1 MSSNFSTFTR
11 GNESNSFHAASRPPR
26 QPRLK
31 KQTSIGNLVESISR
45 ATSAAYDSFI
55 GSTTD
60 DEDDGDIIPV
70 GILRR
75 RSGIVGFVSDVG
87 SLLSPRRDVTER
99 LVRYWWSRAF
109 LLVLLPAGVVVGWCA
124 IPLPITIKPN
134 TSTENTIVSS
144 IVDAILHMIWP
155 EKHFHSESNISYNQ
169 ASATLDDSDP
179 ASGSPGHG
187 KALVEI
193 HWWFFLLVYYGFY
206 LLMGLFYMTSLF
218 NLYNLNWWPARLG
231 GPATYLLSWSISVA
245 IGIPIYYF
253 ARPLAHLNIT
263 WILLTF
269 ITMCLPA
276 VIAFIVLHAE
286 DRHSSLRYHQPSA
299 YLNASSNRTQNQN
312 TAMLD
317 DEVIEDE
324 HDPNEST
331 SLLSYGNIFTRTR
344 SSSNASSDTYPP
356 RNTPFTR
363 LTRTIRRRTRWIPYS
378 YIRFL
383 WFCAAILLGLVAFV
397 LGELYA
403 EIYLRTLPHSN
414 KETVIYVYSWVG
426 TILALDG
433 ITGYILSSQVQ
444 SYPLE
449 FVFKLYF
456 SLTYYTYI
464 RTLYARLRSPSQ
476 FAILQLLSSS
486 IAILLQPLYI
496 SHTFHRFMTYLGF
509 TSTTYSEHVKLTGR
523 SFYLRGLS
531 ENVSMLAFLG
541 CIVVL
546 HYGSNRE
553 VYPYLSFRD
562 TNVMEDG
569 YTFELTFF
577 ASLITWALEI
587 LSGWC
592 VRRIFWF
599 GWEFGVTGEGK
610 RDLVDFEG
618 LLVASIAVMVHAL
631 MNMLMSIIRLKFA

>member
-1 MSSNFSTFTR
+1 MPGNFSTFSQGT
-11 GNESNSFHAASRPPR
+11 ESSSFHSSSRFVR
-26 QPRLK
+26 HARVK
-31 KQTSIGNLVESISR
+31 KQSSIGNLVDSISR

-55 GSTTD
+55 GSATD
-60 DEDDGDIIPV
+60 DEDDDDALMPA
-70 GILRR
+70 GIMRR
-75 RSGIVGFVSDVG
+75 RSGFIGFFSDVG

-109 LLVLLPAGVVVGWCA
+109 VLVVLPAGIVVGWLA
-124 IPLPITIKPN
+124 IPLPVIRTP
-134 TSTENTIVSS
+134 STGADTTVSS
-144 IVDAILHMIWP
+144 LVDAILRMIWP
-155 EKHFHSESNISYNQ
+155 HENLKQGVGSASWNQPSISSNG
-169 ASATLDDSDP
+169 TDP
-179 ASGSPGHG
+179 VARAPGHG
-187 KALVEI
+187 EALVQI

-206 LLMGLFYMTSLF
+206 LLMGLFYMTNLF

-231 GPATYLLSWSISVA
+231 GSATYLLSWSISVA

-299 YLNASSNRTQNQN
+299 YLNTSTTRSHNQN
-312 TAMLD
+312 TADMDSEAL
-317 DEVIEDE
+317 EDE
-324 HDPNEST
+324 LDPNEST
-331 SLLSYGNIFTRTR
+331 TLLSYGNIFTRTR

-356 RNTPFTR
+356 RNTPLTR
-363 LTRTIRRRTRWIPYS
+363 LTRQIRRRTRWIPYS

-403 EIYLRTLPHSN
+403 EIYIRTLPHDN

-433 ITGYILSSQVQ
+433 ITGWILSSQVQ

-486 IAILLQPLYI
+486 IAILLQPVYI
-496 SHTFHRFMTYLGF
+496 SHRFHTLLTTLNL
-509 TSTTYSEHVKLTGR
+509 TSTSYSEHTKLIGR
-523 SFYLRGLS
+523 SFFVRGLC

-541 CIVVL
+541 WIVVC
-546 HYGSNRE
+546 HYGPNKE
-553 VYPYLSFRD
+553 IYPYLSFQGEEG
-562 TNVMEDG
+562 NG
-569 YTFELTFF
+569 YTFEFTFW
-577 ASLITWALEI
+577 ASLVTWGLEI
-587 LSGWC
+587 VSAWI
-592 VRRIFWF
+592 VRRIFWW

-610 RDLVDFEG
+610 RDFVDFSG
-618 LLVASIAVMVHAL
+618 LVIASVAVMVHVL
-631 MNMLMSIIRLKFA
+631 MNMVMSIVRLRFA

>member
-1 MSSNFSTFTR
+1 MPQSYSTFSQ
-11 GNESNSFHAASRPPR
+11 GSESSSFHAAGRPPR
-26 QPRLK
+26 QPRIK
-31 KQTSIGNLVESISR
+31 KKSSIGNLVDSISR

-55 GSTTD
+55 GGAD
-60 DEDDGDIIPV
+60 DEGEDDIIPARL
-70 GILRR
+70 LRR
-75 RSGIVGFVSDVG
+75 RSGLVGLISDVG
-87 SLLSPRRDVTER
+87 SLLSPRREVVER
-99 LVRYWWSRAF
+99 LVRYWWSRA
-109 LLVLLPAGVVVGWCA
+109 LVLVLLPAGIVVGWA
-124 IPLPITIKPN
+124 AVPLPIKITQTTASETPF
-134 TSTENTIVSS
+134 TSIL
-144 IVDAILHMIWP
+144 VDAILHFLWPDRYPVPDSIWP
-155 EKHFHSESNISYNQ
+155 LR
-169 ASATLDDSDP
+169 AAPDPVSDV
-179 ASGSPGHG
+179 PGHG
-187 KALVEI
+187 KAQVEI
-193 HWWFFLLVYYGFY
+193 HWWFFLFIYYGFY
-206 LLMGLFYMTSLF
+206 LLMGLFYMTALF

-253 ARPLAHLNIT
+253 ARSLAHLNIT

-299 YLNASSNRTQNQN
+299 YIDVDVDFSGDSSTV
-312 TAMLD
+312 LD
-317 DEVIEDE
+317 DDE
-324 HDPNEST
+324 IPPEST
-331 SLLSYGNIFTRTR
+331 SLLAYGNIFTRAR
-344 SSSNASSDTYPP
+344 SNSATSDESYPP
-356 RNTPFTR
+356 RRSIRTR
-363 LTRTIRRRTRWIPYS
+363 ISRQIRRRTRWIPYS

-383 WFCAAILLGLVAFV
+383 WFCSAILLGLVAFV

-403 EIYLRTLPHSN
+403 EIYLRTLPHSS

-433 ITGYILSSQVQ
+433 ITGWILSAQVQ

-476 FAILQLLSSS
+476 FAILQLISSS
-486 IAILLQPLYI
+486 VALILQPIYI
-496 SHTFHRFMTYLGF
+496 SERFHRLLTYLNLAG
-509 TSTTYSEHVKLTGR
+509 TSYSEHVKTTGR
-523 SFYLRGLS
+523 SFFLRGLS

-541 CIVVL
+541 WIVVL

-562 TNVMEDG
+562 AQVREDN
-569 YTFELTFF
+569 YTFELTFW
-577 ASLITWALEI
+577 ASLVTWALEI
-587 LSGWC
+587 VSGWC
-592 VRRIFWF
+592 VRRAFWL

>member
-1 MSSNFSTFTR
+1 MASFSTFSQ
-11 GNESNSFHAASRPPR
+11 GSESHSFHNASRPPR
-26 QPRLK
+26 QPRPK
-31 KQTSIGNLVESISR
+31 KKSSIGNLVESISR

-55 GSTTD
+55 GSATD
-60 DEDDGDIIPV
+60 DEDDDLLPV

-75 RSGIVGFVSDVG
+75 RTGMFGISIMD
-87 SLLSPRRDVTER
+87 LLSPRREVVEL
-99 LVRYWWSRAF
+99 LVRYWWSRAI
-109 LLVLLPAGVVVGWCA
+109 VLLFIPAGIVVGWAA
-124 IPLPITIKPN
+124 IPLPLTIKS
-134 TSTENTIVSS
+134 STASDTAVISS
-144 IVDAILHMIWP
+144 LADAILQLLWP
-155 EKHFHSESNISYNQ
+155 RKQLH
-169 ASATLDDSDP
+169 ADSTGLLLSQSSFNTTEDTTPP
-179 ASGSPGHG
+179 ADNTPGHG

-193 HWWFFLLVYYGFY
+193 HFWFFLFIYYGFY

-218 NLYNLNWWPARLG
+218 NLYNMNWWPARLG
-231 GPATYLLSWSISVA
+231 GPFTYLLSWSISVA

-253 ARPLAHLNIT
+253 IRPVAHLNIT

-276 VIAFIVLHAE
+276 VIAFVVLHAE

-299 YLNASSNRTQNQN
+299 YVDATSAGSRPENPEDTEG
-312 TAMLD
+312 LD
-317 DEVIEDE
+317 GLEGGEPTE
-324 HDPNEST
+324 AT
-331 SLLSYGNIFTRTR
+331 SLLSYGNIFTRSR
-344 SSSNASSDTYPP
+344 SNSATSSDSFPHR
-356 RNTPFTR
+356 RNIRTR
-363 LTRTIRRRTRWIPYS
+363 LVRQIRRRTRWIPYS

-403 EIYLRTLPHSN
+403 EIYLKTLPHSN

-433 ITGYILSSQVQ
+433 ITGWILGAQVQ

-476 FAILQLLSSS
+476 FAILQLISST
-486 IAILLQPLYI
+486 IVLILQPIYI
-496 SHTFHRFMTYLGF
+496 SQPFHRLLTYLNLSGI
-509 TSTTYSEHVKLTGR
+509 SYGEHVKTTGR
-523 SFYLRGLS
+523 SFFLRGIS

-541 CIVVL
+541 WIVIL
-546 HYGSNRE
+546 HYGPNRE

-562 TNVMEDG
+562 QDVLQDG

-577 ASLITWALEI
+577 ASLVTWALEI
-587 LSGWC
+587 ISSWA
-592 VRRIFWF
+592 VRRVFWL

-618 LLVASIAVMVHAL
+618 LLVASVAGMVHAL
-631 MNMLMSIIRLKFA
+631 MNMLMSIIRLKFG